1 MDRHSIKDDRWHI
14 LNRTGM
20 YLGSTTKDIYA
31 EYLYIDNKLIQQ
43 ELNYTPAL
51 IKMIN
56 EIIDN
61 SVDALKNSKKGKI
74 DVTIDFKDKF
84 IKVQDNGNGI
94 PIKEIDDLD
103 GSKIMIPFACW
114 GKAKAGSNFND
125 DEIDST
131 TIGTNGV
138 GSYCTNVLSDDFI
151 GITSDGVNTFKCWWA
166 QNASIIK
173 EQIVSKSKNKGTTV
187 MFYPDL
193 KRLNTEIDN
202 DVYLVIKQRLYNL
215 SSVYDNLH
223 FTLNNEKII
232 MSIDNLIPSD
242 SVVFK
247 TDKYV
252 LAISKNDEDDFKCF
266 SIINGLN
273 ISGGSHINY
282 ILKNSINTIKDK
294 LPKKYDDITNGD
306 IKNKLQIYFIG
317 KDFPKID
324 WEGQTKEKIKNSDKD
339 ISTYLG
345 EWKSLLDDLQKN
357 KDLLKHITFLYDVKL
372 EVEAKKELKNLVK
385 VKNEDELLTERYLP
399 ATREKKYLV
408 ISEGTSA
415 KNSQIKAL
423 GNYEFGFF
431 EGTGVPANVLEI
443 DLKRFKEN
451 KRGMPELYKIIST
464 EDYEYILLGSDSDA
478 DGSHINGL
486 WLAFMFKYFPEK
498 LKANKVGMLKTPL
511 IVVRNKKDEIV
522 ATLYDFEEIRIWE
535 SNNDSSKYD
544 MDYKKGYGSLRGP
557 DEMIEFVERDGLD
570 KIIDIIK
577 WSDDDE
583 QLIYNWLGKDNVD
596 IRKQMLL
603 SNEFDLNKVV

>member
-1 MDRHSIKDDRWHI
+1 MNFENI
-14 LNRTGM
+14 LNKFGTA
-20 YLGSTTKDIYA
+20 Y
-31 EYLYIDNKLIQQ
+31 EYQEFENLYIGIVKNESDTYNFIQ
-43 ELNYTPAL
+43 
-51 IKMIN
+51 
-56 EIIDN
+56 
-61 SVDALKNSKKGKI
+61 
-74 DVTIDFKDKF
+74 F
-84 IKVQDNGNGI
+84 
-94 PIKEIDDLD
+94 
-103 GSKIMIPFACW
+103 
-114 GKAKAGSNFND
+114 
-125 DEIDST
+125 
-131 TIGTNGV
+131 
-138 GSYCTNVLSDDFI
+138 
-151 GITSDGVNTFKCWWA
+151 
-166 QNASIIK
+166 
-173 EQIVSKSKNKGTTV
+173 
-187 MFYPDL
+187 
-193 KRLNTEIDN
+193 
-202 DVYLVIKQRLYNL
+202 
-215 SSVYDNLH
+215 
-223 FTLNNEKII
+223 
-232 MSIDNLIPSD
+232 
-242 SVVFK
+242 
-247 TDKYV
+247 
-252 LAISKNDEDDFKCF
+252 
-266 SIINGLN
+266 INGLN
-273 ISGGSHINY
+273 SHNGGKPIEWVEDRF
-282 ILKNSINTIKDK
+282 INTFKSNM
-294 LPKKYDDITNGD
+294 PKKYKDIKAGD
-306 IKNKLQIYFIG
+306 IKNKIVIVVIFKHMKNPRFEDQIKSICG
-317 KDFPKID
+317 
-324 WEGQTKEKIKNSDKD
+324 NSYTQFKD
-339 ISTYLG
+339 IVQDVDFDELA
-345 EWKSLLDDLQKN
+345 KKVFKN
-357 KDLLKHITFLYDVKL
+357 KDIKQNILDYYDMKADFL
-372 EVEAKKELKNLVK
+372 AKKELKNLVK

-583 QLIYNWLGKDNVD
+583 QLIYNWLGKDNAD